1 MNPYMGLFSVWG
13 LVTFTLIVLLIY
25 RSRLTSQETDWIPL
39 TEDEREDRA
48 IQTQTVI
55 EMKARKLVWPIRAL
69 STASVVLL
77 FVILAYWIYTGITTP
92 LPTP

>member
-13 LVTFTLIVLLIY
+13 LVTLTLIVLLIY
-25 RSRLTSQETDWIPL
+25 RSRLTRQETDWIPL

-69 STASVVLL
+69 STVSVVLL
-77 FVILAYWIYTGITTP
+77 FVILTYWIYTGMTTP
-92 LPTP
+92 PPTP

>member
-13 LVTFTLIVLLIY
+13 LVTVPLVVLLLY

-48 IQTQTVI
+48 IQTQTII

-69 STASVVLL
+69 GTLSVVLL
-77 FVILAYWIYTGITTP
+77 FVILGYWIYSGITNP
-92 LPTP
+92 PAP

>member
-1 MNPYMGLFSVWG
+1 MNPYTGLFSVWG
-13 LVTFTLIVLLIY
+13 LVTVPLVVLLLY

-48 IQTQTVI
+48 IQTQTII

-69 STASVVLL
+69 GTLSVVLL
-77 FVILAYWIYTGITTP
+77 FVILGYWIYSGITNP
-92 LPTP
+92 PAP